1 MLNKQMK
8 AIIIPRGRGHFQATE
23 ALKELR
29 EGERTFR
36 ARGTEPE
43 HKLIK
48 RTWRGEDSCIQ

>member
-1 MLNKQMK
+1 MK